1 MRGSKRE
8 RRPGVWELRV
18 HVGRDP
24 STGRDRYRS
33 RTVHGGKRAADRAL
47 AELVAEVTRARPSS
61 SATFAELVEAW
72 LELAERDLSPTTLRT
87 YRSIADKRV
96 LPALGDVPVERLT
109 ARDLDGLY
117 IAASREVSP
126 ASVRRIHALCRRA
139 LAQGVR
145 WGWVAENV
153 AVLASPPPVRQREV
167 VPPTLAQMAAVVAA
181 APAFDPDL
189 AVIVAVAAGTGLR
202 RGELCG
208 LRWSDVDLDGAELVV
223 RRAVVEVAGRVT
235 IKGTKTHQIRRL
247 ALSEGLVGV
256 LGRHREAVLERARI
270 SEAGWAEDPYVWS
283 RALDASEPLR
293 PGLVTKGWV
302 ALCRSVGV
310 EGVRFHDLRH
320 LHATTLIDAGVPVTT
335 VAARLGHAQVSTTTN
350 IYAHAVRARDVEAAA
365 VMDRWMDGARSGL
378 GAGDQ

>member
-1 MRGSKRE
+1 M
-8 RRPGVWELRV
+8 
-18 HVGRDP
+18 
-24 STGRDRYRS
+24 
-33 RTVHGGKRAADRAL
+33 
-47 AELVAEVTRARPSS
+47 
-61 SATFAELVEAW
+61 
-72 LELAERDLSPTTLRT
+72 
-87 YRSIADKRV
+87 
-96 LPALGDVPVERLT
+96 
-109 ARDLDGLY
+109 
-117 IAASREVSP
+117 
-126 ASVRRIHALCRRA
+126 
-139 LAQGVR
+139 
-145 WGWVAENV
+145 
-153 AVLASPPPVRQREV
+153 
-167 VPPTLAQMAAVVAA
+167 
-181 APAFDPDL
+181 
-189 AVIVAVAAGTGLR
+189 IVAVAAGTGLR

-235 IKGTKTHQIRRL
+235 VKGTKTHQIRRL